1 MSIATDLLFL
11 HGHIAD
17 PQLAREMATAQ
28 SPSTNPDPRPES
40 PMKTAP
46 TQLFK
51 SLWYLGGLDDLDPR
65 IGLDEEAYG
74 PTFGNR
80 LAARRAFATYAR
92 QPVRRTEGRVANKAM
107 PRERRAP
114 IAPSAAIEPCG
125 ACA

>member
-11 HGHIAD
+11 HGHIVD
-17 PQLAREMATAQ
+17 PQLARELAAEQ
-28 SPSTNPDPRPES
+28 PPHTNSHPES
-40 PMKTAP
+40 PMKTSP

-80 LAARRAFATYAR
+80 LASRRAFATYAR
-92 QPVRRTEGRVANKAM
+92 QTARRAERRLANKAM
-107 PRERRAP
+107 PRERRAS

>member
-17 PQLAREMATAQ
+17 PQLARQLAVTPPPA
-28 SPSTNPDPRPES
+28 NPHPEP
-40 PMKTAP
+40 PMKTSP
-46 TQLFK
+46 NSLFK

-65 IGLDEEAYG
+65 IGLKEEAYG

-80 LAARRAFATYAR
+80 LASRRAFATYAR
-92 QPVRRTEGRVANKAM
+92 PAARRV
-107 PRERRAP
+107 ERRFAAKAVASDRRAAL
-114 IAPSAAIEPCG
+114 APSASIEPCG

>member
-1 MSIATDLLFL
+1 MSIATELLFL

-17 PQLAREMATAQ
+17 PQLARELAAIPT
-28 SPSTNPDPRPES
+28 PHTNLRPHPES
-40 PMKTAP
+40 PVKTSP
-46 TQLFK
+46 NQLFK

-80 LAARRAFATYAR
+80 VASRRAFDTYAR
-92 QPVRRTEGRVANKAM
+92 R
-107 PRERRAP
+107 RERRVVVKP
-114 IAPSAAIEPCG
+114 IAAERC

>member
-17 PQLAREMATAQ
+17 LDLARRLAAAP
-28 SPSTNPDPRPES
+28 SPQTNPHPE
-40 PMKTAP
+40 PAMKTSP
-46 TQLFK
+46 NQLFK

-65 IGLDEEAYG
+65 IGLEEEAYG
-74 PTFGNR
+74 PTFGNH
-80 LAARRAFATYAR
+80 LASRRAFETYAR
-92 QPVRRTEGRVANKAM
+92 QPMRRAERRVAAKVVA
-107 PRERRAP
+107 RDRRAP

>member
-17 PQLAREMATAQ
+17 PQLARELATTQA
-28 SPSTNPDPRPES
+28 PHTNPNPHPES
-40 PMKTAP
+40 PMNASP

-51 SLWYLGGLDDLDPR
+51 SLWYLGGLDDLDSR
-65 IGLDEEAYG
+65 IGKEEAYG

-80 LAARRAFATYAR
+80 VASRRAFETYAR
-92 QPVRRTEGRVANKAM
+92 QPGRRSERRVAAKTVV
-107 PRERRAP
+107 RDRRAP
-114 IAPSAAIEPCG
+114 AGFPATGESCG